1 MSVGS
6 RSKQSSQNQNTLL
19 IKGEM
24 DKLDFLKIKNFYSEK
39 DLAKM
44 KTGYRLVESIC
55 KSRIQKKTSIQ
66 NT

>member
-1 MSVGS
+1 
-6 RSKQSSQNQNTLL
+6 
-19 IKGEM
+19 M

-55 KSRIQKKTSIQ
+55 KSRIQKKTNKEVGIGS
-66 NT
+66 